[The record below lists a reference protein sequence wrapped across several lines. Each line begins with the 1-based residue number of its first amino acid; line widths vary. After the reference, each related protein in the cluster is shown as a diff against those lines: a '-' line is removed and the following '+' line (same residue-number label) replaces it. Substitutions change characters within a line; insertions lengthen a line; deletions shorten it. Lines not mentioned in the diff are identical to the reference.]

1 MGAKPSSDTLASS
14 PEGRASFSPEAT
26 RRASVAD
33 ATIRDR
39 SVLGFVLGF
48 AAALAHIVPSVPSR
62 GGPASFR
69 RLVDAAHGASS
80 LGVLVRVRAA
90 RGYAFG
96 SPRLAVFAERARRLL
111 ALGASVRHLMLD
123 ERRGVEETAAARRAR
138 ETVRVAV

>member
-48 AAALAHIVPSVPSR
+48 AALAHIVPSGSR
-62 GGPASFR
+62 GAYPPYPREAGPRLFDDAPTPLTAR
-69 RLVDAAHGASS
+69 RRSASS
-80 LGVLVRVRAA
+80 
-90 RGYAFG
+90 
-96 SPRLAVFAERARRLL
+96 
-111 ALGASVRHLMLD
+111 
-123 ERRGVEETAAARRAR
+123 
-138 ETVRVAV
+138 